1 MGSYI
6 HFFFFFFFRNMGSY
20 ILRINVC
27 IWVGSLLLLEND
39 QDYALRF

>member
-27 IWVGSLLLLEND
+27 IFILFFDKNQCLYLGS
-39 QDYALRF
+39 